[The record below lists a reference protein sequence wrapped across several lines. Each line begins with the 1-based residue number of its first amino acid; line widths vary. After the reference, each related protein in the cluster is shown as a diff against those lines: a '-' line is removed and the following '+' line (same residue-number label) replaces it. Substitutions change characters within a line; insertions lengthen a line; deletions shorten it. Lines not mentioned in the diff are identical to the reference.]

1 MSIQYSWFFKLSYGN
16 YNIKKNV
23 EVLYKAQTAN
33 MDSEHDF
40 ELTLKYVVR
49 TLFKK
54 ISTSA
59 NEESGAELVLIVKEA
74 TVDRKSLQVLGNFI
88 KKWVGTLR

>member
-1 MSIQYSWFFKLSYGN
+1 M
-16 YNIKKNV
+16 

-40 ELTLKYVVR
+40 ELRLKYVIR

-59 NEESGAELVLIVKEA
+59 NEESGAELVFLIIVKEA
-74 TVDRKSLQVLGNFI
+74 TVDRKRLQVLGNFI
-88 KKWVGTLR
+88 KKWTH